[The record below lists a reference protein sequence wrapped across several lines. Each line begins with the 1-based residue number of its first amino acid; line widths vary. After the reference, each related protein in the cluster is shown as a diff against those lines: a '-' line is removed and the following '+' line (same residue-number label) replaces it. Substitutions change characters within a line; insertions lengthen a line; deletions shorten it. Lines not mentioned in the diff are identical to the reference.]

1 MNENLIKDKQ
11 ISKAASKI
19 SNLIFVFIILFSFL
33 ITIYGIYKIYNIPE
47 YFSPKFYY
55 STTLLSLFFAIL
67 FLFGLRF
74 LRNDLKI
81 KISMFIVATSIAIFA
96 CEIYLDIRSKNLLA
110 QSGKKIENVRKVI
123 ARKSGL
129 PYDVR
134 SKIEVLKDLNEDGI
148 EAYPNFHPSI
158 LLKDSSYKD
167 GLNSNDGKIFPLGG
181 ISNKVTVL
189 GNESGFWV
197 IYKTDKFGFHNPE
210 NIYSNKKVDIVVTGD
225 SFVEGYGVKSEENVS
240 SVIGESGFKVVN
252 LGKADNGPLMKFAQL
267 KEYIEPLKPKV
278 VLWFYYIEELPYLN
292 KEMSSSILNK
302 YLDEEKFSQKLRS
315 RQNEIDEVLKTY
327 INLRWKKINNEE
339 LEEDDRVKEV
349 KTNLLVKL
357 FRLFLLRNIRSLL
370 NLEPEG
376 ATLFDREIKVYKNIL
391 MKSNNI
397 ISKWG
402 GKMYVVYLPRY
413 FTKYAFNK
421 KHQYR
426 EIVLEI
432 FEEINIPVIDT
443 FTEVFEPHPD
453 VESLFPFRIYG
464 HYNAEG
470 YRLIS
475 KTIIERLSK
484 DGFQASN
491 LNN

>member
-1 MNENLIKDKQ
+1 MNVNLDKDKR
-11 ISKAASKI
+11 ISRAPKI
-19 SNLIFVFIILFSFL
+19 ANLIFVFIILYFFL

-55 STTLLSLFFAIL
+55 STTLLSLLFAIL
-67 FLFGLRF
+67 FIFGLRF

-81 KISMFIVATSIAIFA
+81 KISMLIFFTSIPIFA
-96 CEIYLDIRSKNLLA
+96 CEIYLDIRSKNFLA
-110 QSGKKIENVRKVI
+110 ESGKRYENMRKLT
-123 ARKSGL
+123 ALKSGL

-134 SKIEVLKDLNEDGI
+134 SKIEVIKDLNEDGI
-148 EAYPNFHPSI
+148 EAYPSFSPHV
-158 LLKDSSYKD
+158 LLTDSSYKD
-167 GLNSNDGKIFPLGG
+167 GLNSNSGKIFPLGG
-181 ISNKVTVL
+181 ISNKIIVQ

-210 NIYSNKKVDIVVTGD
+210 NIYSNKKIDIVVTGD
-225 SFVEGYGVKSEENVS
+225 SFVEGFGVKSEENIS
-240 SVIGESGFKVVN
+240 SLLGESGFKVVN
-252 LGKADNGPLMKFAQL
+252 LGKSSNGPLIKFAQL

-278 VLWFYYIEELPYLN
+278 VLWFYYVEALN
-292 KEMSSSILNK
+292 NLNTEMSSSILNK
-302 YLDEEKFSQKLRS
+302 YLEEEEFSQKLRS

-327 INLRWKKINNEE
+327 INLRWEKNLKEV
-339 LEEDDRVKEV
+339 LEEDDRFKED
-349 KTNLLVKL
+349 KTNWLVKF
-357 FRLFLLRNIRSLL
+357 FRLSLLRNIRSLL
-370 NLEPEG
+370 NLEPAG
-376 ATLFDREIKVYKNIL
+376 ATLFDREIKVYKKIL
-391 MKSNNI
+391 NKSNNI
-397 ISKWG
+397 VSKWG

-421 KHQYR
+421 KHEYR
-426 EIVLEI
+426 ENVLEI

-491 LNN
+491 LSN